1 MKVLVTGGTVF
12 VSRYT
17 TEYFVKKGH
26 EVYVLNRNTRPQSEG
41 VRLIECDRHNLG
53 DKLRDTAFD
62 IVIDVT
68 SYNETDV
75 KDFVNALG
83 DFGKYIMISSS
94 AVYPETLP
102 QPFTEK
108 QECGFNIYWE
118 NYGTNKI
125 DAEKYL
131 LRKIPNAYVIR
142 PPYLYGRMNNLYRE
156 AFVFEC
162 AEKNLPFFVPKDGKM
177 KLQFFDVEDLCV
189 FIEKII
195 ELTPENHIFNVGNP
209 ETVDVNEWVK
219 LCYKVLGK
227 VPEIRYVPAEIN
239 QRLYFPFRD
248 YEYILD
254 VTRQTEIMPDVKPL
268 ETGLQQSYEWYK
280 DNRKLIVH
288 KDYLKYIEKKLNNK
302 QIILLNLDKIHTTE
316 MGERRIRK
324 NLGLDTADVVDYCKK
339 KISDNNCTV
348 SKIGKN
354 FYCEIDNIRITV
366 NSHSYTII
374 TANLIK

>member
-1 MKVLVTGGTVF
+1 MKILVTGGTVF

-17 TEYFVKKGH
+17 AEYFVKKGH

-41 VRLIECDRHNLG
+41 VKLIECDRHNIG
-53 DKLRDTAFD
+53 DKLKDTAFD

-75 KDFVNALG
+75 KDLVNALG

-102 QPFTEK
+102 QPFTEE
-108 QECGFNIYWE
+108 QECGFNIHWE
-118 NYGTNKI
+118 SYGTNKI
-125 DAEKYL
+125 SAEKYL
-131 LRKIPNAYVIR
+131 MSRIPDAYIIR
-142 PPYLYGRMNNLYRE
+142 PPYLYGKMNNLYRE

-195 ELTPENHIFNVGNP
+195 ESSPENHVFNVGNP
-209 ETVDVNEWVK
+209 ETIDVNEWVR
-219 LCYKVLGK
+219 LCYGVLGK
-227 VPEIRYVPAEIN
+227 IPEIKYVPAEIN

-254 VTRQTEIMPDVKPL
+254 VTRQTEIMSDVKPL
-268 ETGLQQSYEWYK
+268 VTGLQQSYEWYK
-280 DNRKLIVH
+280 DNRELIVR
-288 KDYLKYIEKKLNNK
+288 KDYLQYIRD
-302 QIILLNLDKIHTTE
+302 NLMEYD
-316 MGERRIRK
+316 
-324 NLGLDTADVVDYCKK
+324 L
-339 KISDNNCTV
+339 
-348 SKIGKN
+348 
-354 FYCEIDNIRITV
+354 F
-366 NSHSYTII
+366 
-374 TANLIK
+374 